1 MRGSTGDRDMTNAT
15 NATREQNVLF
25 FIETKKSLAE
35 YGWDAEFHAEVK
47 LALKGVDKGDH
58 EKVAQV
64 LQHEAHGIW
73 GQIQAEWAEEAYQ
86 DDIDS
91 GWAAERAALDRA
103 HNARY
108 C

>member
-1 MRGSTGDRDMTNAT
+1 MT

-25 FIETKKSLAE
+25 FIETREAFAE
-35 YGWDAEFHAEVK
+35 YGWAKEYHLCVK
-47 LALKGVDKGDH
+47 LALQDVDTSDH

-64 LQHEAHGIW
+64 LQREAHGIW
-73 GQIQAEWAEEAYQ
+73 EQIQIEWADEAAQ
-86 DDIDS
+86 DEIDS
-91 GWAAERAALDRA
+91 GWAAERSALDRA

>member
-1 MRGSTGDRDMTNAT
+1 MTNDMTNMT
-15 NATREQNVLF
+15 NGSVTREENVLF

-35 YGWDAEFHAEVK
+35 YGWAEEFHLCVK
-47 LALKGVDKGDH
+47 LALQDVDKGDH
-58 EKVAQV
+58 AAVAAV
-64 LQHEAHGIW
+64 LQYEAAKVW
-73 GQIQAEWAEEAYQ
+73 EQIQAEWAEEAYQ

-91 GWAAERAALDRA
+91 GWAAERSALDRA